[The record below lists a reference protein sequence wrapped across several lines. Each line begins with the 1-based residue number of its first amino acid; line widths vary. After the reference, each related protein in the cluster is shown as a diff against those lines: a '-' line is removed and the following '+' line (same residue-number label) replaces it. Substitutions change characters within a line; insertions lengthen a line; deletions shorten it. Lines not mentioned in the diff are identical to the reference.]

1 MPVDVWIFQYVVI
14 NIKIKERFVIMLLK
28 LLEPILIGGSHVK
41 NRIVMAPME
50 TRLST
55 ISGNITQALIDY
67 YAQRAKGGA
76 GIIIVENTY
85 IDNLAS
91 RASLSSSGL
100 YSDQLIAGKNLLAEA
115 IQENGALAI
124 IQLSHGGRQARAGAT
139 AYEAV
144 APSAVMCSV
153 TKRMPHILTKDEIIK
168 IEDSFAEAAYR
179 AKQAGFDGVELH
191 GAHGYLV
198 CSFLSPLTNLRSDE
212 YGGSLKNRGRFAANI
227 LQKIRSKV
235 GAGFIVGYRISASEY
250 IKGGLEPQEACDFV
264 VSIQHSIN
272 YIHVSA
278 GVYESPSFWAIAPT
292 YVPAGQMIP
301 LASQMK
307 KAVNI
312 PVIAVGSLNP
322 KLAEQVLQEGKA
334 DMIAFGRALIADPF
348 MPKKLAEG
356 RQEDIRPCIR
366 GNEGCISRFYS
377 GCTIRCEVNPACG
390 QEAHYRIR
398 KTKTAKRVLI
408 AGGGVSGME
417 AARVAALMGHQV
429 TLIEKEKMLGGHM
442 LESTKQDFKANEAG
456 FFKWLVTQVE
466 KSGVKI
472 LLNTMVTPALIA
484 GEKPDFLI
492 LAVGSQYMRPA
503 IPGAES
509 ALLPVE
515 VLENASLAG
524 EEVIVVGGGLVGAET
539 ALTLAIDK
547 RKVTLLEMT
556 DQIAQKHES
565 SARQA
570 LIERLKSQN
579 VSILTSHTVMEI
591 AAGQVTAKDANGMVR
606 SIDADTVVLATG
618 LASRAHSG
626 LTDIIPGTV
635 CIGDCKEARKIYQCM
650 HEAWNAVINTL
661 SDECI
666 G

>member
-1 MPVDVWIFQYVVI
+1 MA
-14 NIKIKERFVIMLLK
+14 LK
-28 LLEPILIGGSHVK
+28 LLEPILLGNSLAK

-55 ISGNITQALIDY
+55 ISGDITQAMIDY

-76 GIIIVENTY
+76 GVIIVENTF

-100 YSDQLIAGKNLLAEA
+100 YSDHLIAGKNLLAES

-139 AYEAV
+139 AYEAA

-153 TKRMPHILTKDEIIK
+153 TKRMPHVLTIDEIVT
-168 IEDSFAEAAYR
+168 IENSFAEAAYR
-179 AKQAGFDGVELH
+179 AKLAGFDGVEVH
-191 GAHGYLV
+191 GAHGYLI

-212 YGGSLKNRGRFAANI
+212 YGGSLKNRGRFASNI

-235 GAGFIVGYRISASEY
+235 GTDFIVGYRISASEY
-250 IKGGLEPQEACDFV
+250 IDGGLEPPEACDFV
-264 VSIQHSIN
+264 VSVQKNLN

-278 GVYESPSFWAIAPT
+278 GIYESPSFWAIAST
-292 YVPAGQMIP
+292 YVPAGQMVP
-301 LASQMK
+301 LAHQMK

-322 KLAEQVLQEGKA
+322 KLAEQVLQDGYA

-348 MPKKLAEG
+348 MPKKLVEG

-366 GNEGCISRFYS
+366 GNEGCISRFYA

-390 QEAHYRIR
+390 QEARYRGIE
-398 KTKTAKRVLI
+398 TKTPKKVLI
-408 AGGGVSGME
+408 AGGGISGME

-429 TLIEKEKMLGGHM
+429 TLLEKEKKLGGHM
-442 LESTKQDFKANEAG
+442 IESTRQEFKAGEAEL
-456 FFKWLVTQVE
+456 FKWLIGQL
-466 KSGVKI
+466 KKAGVKI
-472 LLNTMVTPALIA
+472 LLNTPATPAIIA

-492 LAVGSQYMRPA
+492 LAVGSEYMRPA
-503 IPGAES
+503 ITGSES
-509 ALLPVE
+509 AFLAGDI
-515 VLENASLAG
+515 LENISLAG
-524 EEVIVVGGGLVGAET
+524 EKVVVVGGGLVGAET
-539 ALTLAIDK
+539 ALTLAFNG
-547 RKVTLLEMT
+547 RNVTLLEMT
-556 DQIAQKHES
+556 GQIAQKHES
-565 SARQA
+565 GARESLVHLLQTQ
-570 LIERLKSQN
+570 K
-579 VSILTSHTVMEI
+579 VSMLTSYTAMEI
-591 AAGQVTAKDANGMVR
+591 GAGYIVAKDSDGVAHK
-606 SIDADTVVLATG
+606 IDADTVVLATG
-618 LASRAHSG
+618 LLSRADKELSG
-626 LTDIIPGTV
+626 IIPKTV

-661 SDECI
+661 SDDCSS
-666 G
+666 

>member
-1 MPVDVWIFQYVVI
+1 MV
-14 NIKIKERFVIMLLK
+14 LK
-28 LLEPILIGGSHVK
+28 LLEPILIGGSLAK

-55 ISGNITQALIDY
+55 ISGDITQAMIDY

-76 GIIIVENTY
+76 GVIIVENTF

-100 YSDQLIAGKNLLAEA
+100 YSDHLIAGKNLLAEA
-115 IQENGALAI
+115 IKENGALAI

-139 AYEAV
+139 AYDAV

-153 TKRMPHILTKDEIIK
+153 TKRMPHVLTADEIVK

-179 AKQAGFDGVELH
+179 AQLAGFDGIEVH
-191 GAHGYLV
+191 GAHGYLI
-198 CSFLSPLTNLRSDE
+198 CSFLSPLTNLRRDE

-227 LQKIRSKV
+227 LQKMRNKV
-235 GAGFIVGYRISASEY
+235 GNDFIVGYRISASEY

-264 VSIQHSIN
+264 VSIQQSIN
-272 YIHVSA
+272 YINVSA
-278 GVYESPSFWAIAPT
+278 GIYESPSFWAIAST
-292 YVPAGQMIP
+292 YIPAGQMIP

-322 KLAEQVLQEGKA
+322 EMAEQVLKDGKA

-356 RQEDIRPCIR
+356 KQEDIRPCIR
-366 GNEGCISRFYS
+366 GNEGCLSRFYA

-390 QEAHYRIR
+390 QEAHFRTD
-398 KTKTAKRVLI
+398 KTNSPKRVLI

-442 LESTKQDFKANEAG
+442 FESTKLDFKANEAE
-456 FFKWLVTQVE
+456 FFEWLVTQVK

-472 LLNTMVTPALIA
+472 LLNTLVTPAFIA

-509 ALLPVE
+509 ALLAGE
-515 VLENASLAG
+515 VLENISLAG
-524 EEVIVVGGGLVGAET
+524 KKVVVVGGGLVGAET
-539 ALTLAIDK
+539 ALTLAFSG
-547 RKVTLLEMT
+547 RMVTLLEMT
-556 DQIAQKHES
+556 GQIAQKHES
-565 SARQA
+565 GTRESLILSLQQQKVCIITGSTA
-570 LIERLKSQN
+570 LEIGPGYVITKDS
-579 VSILTSHTVMEI
+579 SGIIHT
-591 AAGQVTAKDANGMVR
+591 
-606 SIDADTVVLATG
+606 IDADTAVLATG
-618 LASRAHSG
+618 LISRIYPELSG
-626 LTDIIPGTV
+626 IVPKTV
-635 CIGDCKEARKIYQCM
+635 SIGDCKEARKIYQCM
-650 HEAWNAVINTL
+650 HEAWNAVIYTL
-661 SDECI
+661 SDDRSS
-666 G
+666 